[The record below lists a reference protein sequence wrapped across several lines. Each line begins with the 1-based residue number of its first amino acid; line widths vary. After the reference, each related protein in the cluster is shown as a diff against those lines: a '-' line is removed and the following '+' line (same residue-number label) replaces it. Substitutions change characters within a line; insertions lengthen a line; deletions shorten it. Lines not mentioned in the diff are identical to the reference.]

1 MADHHREEL
10 LELATHYVLQH
21 GLIGLSLRPLA
32 AAIGTSDR
40 MLIYHFGNRDALISA
55 VVARSNDWAM
65 AAVAALP
72 GAPSVRSGVNRL
84 WAAYQSEPL
93 SSCLDVY
100 CQAAATGL
108 IGREPY
114 RTDARAAAA
123 LWVTTLHDYLVRC
136 GAPPRRASRIVT
148 LVDSA
153 LYGFHLDLIIDHPE
167 ELARGV
173 DDLAQA
179 AEALCAPARRIR
191 RAEAHHP
198 PPERES
204 PSRY

>member
-1 MADHHREEL
+1 MAEHHREDL
-10 LELATHYVLQH
+10 LERATDYVLAH

-40 MLIYHFGNRDALISA
+40 MLIYHFQNRDALVSA
-55 VVARSNDWAM
+55 VVARTNERAM

-72 GAPSVRSGVNRL
+72 GAPSIRSGVNRL
-84 WAAYQSEPL
+84 WAAYGTEPL

-108 IGREPY
+108 IGQEPY
-114 RTDARAAAA
+114 LTDARASGELWAGA
-123 LWVTTLHDYLVRC
+123 LRGYLIRC
-136 GAPPRRASRIVT
+136 GAPQRRVARLVT

-153 LYGFHLDLIIDHPE
+153 LYGFHLDLITDDPD

-173 DDLAQA
+173 DDLARA
-179 AEALCAPARRIR
+179 AEAIAT
-191 RAEAHHP
+191 
-198 PPERES
+198 S
-204 PSRY
+204 

>member
-10 LELATHYVLQH
+10 LERATDYVLAH

-40 MLIYHFGNRDALISA
+40 MLIYHFTNRDALISA
-55 VVARSNDWAM
+55 VVARSNERAM

-72 GAPSVRSGVNRL
+72 SAPTVRSGVNRL
-84 WAAYQSEPL
+84 WAAYLTEPL
-93 SSCLDVY
+93 ASCLDVY

-114 RTDARAAAA
+114 RTDARATAE
-123 LWVTTLHDYLVRC
+123 LWVGALREYLTRC
-136 GAPPRRASRIVT
+136 GAPVRRVARIVT

-153 LYGFHLDLIIDHPE
+153 LYGFHLDLVTDE
-167 ELARGV
+167 ADELARGV
-173 DDLAQA
+173 DDLARA
-179 AEALCAPARRIR
+179 AEALAG
-191 RAEAHHP
+191 
-198 PPERES
+198 
-204 PSRY
+204 

>member
-1 MADHHREEL
+1 MAEHHREDL
-10 LELATHYVLQH
+10 LEQATDYVLEH

-40 MLIYHFGNRDALISA
+40 MLIYHFRNRDALVSA
-55 VVARSNDWAM
+55 VVARTNERAM

-72 GAPSVRSGVNRL
+72 GAPTVRSGVNRL
-84 WAAYQSEPL
+84 WAAYRTEPL
-93 SSCLDVY
+93 ASCLDVY

-114 RTDARAAAA
+114 RTDARASGELWAGA
-123 LWVTTLHDYLVRC
+123 LRDYLSRC
-136 GAPPRRASRIVT
+136 GAPARRVSRLVT

-153 LYGFHLDLIIDHPE
+153 LYGFHLDLITDDAD

-173 DDLAQA
+173 DDLARA
-179 AEALCAPARRIR
+179 AEALARG
-191 RAEAHHP
+191 
-198 PPERES
+198 
-204 PSRY
+204 